1 MKTYVTETNPNV
13 YLLPMNVGKV
23 DVLVPREISKD
34 HYKIVPETI
43 DLSPPEYRGIKLPT
57 YLEVRP

>member
-1 MKTYVTETNPNV
+1 MQTYVTETDPKV
-13 YLLPMNVGKV
+13 HLLPMNVREVG
-23 DVLVPREISKD
+23 VLVPREISKD